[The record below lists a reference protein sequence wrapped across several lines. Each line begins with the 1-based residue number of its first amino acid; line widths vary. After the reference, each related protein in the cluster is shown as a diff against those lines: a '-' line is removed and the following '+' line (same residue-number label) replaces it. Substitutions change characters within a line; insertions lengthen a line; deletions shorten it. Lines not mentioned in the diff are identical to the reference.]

1 MKSGYSLVSAVRALV
16 ATVAVSSLAVL
27 SSQAV
32 WAQSLGTVTIGTH
45 LDVDTLDPTQNINT
59 HQRWVYRH
67 IFDPLITL
75 SADGKVLP
83 AAAQR
88 WEQIDPLT
96 WRFHLRRDVKFHN
109 GEPLTAAAVKL
120 SVELMQ
126 KPASQARSYYSRFKE
141 VRVVDDYTV
150 DLITEK
156 PFANALIL
164 VADYLLPVPPK
175 YFAEV
180 GAEGIARRPIG
191 TGAYK
196 FVSWRRGDRIILEA
210 NRDWWNGRPK
220 ADRVVFWPI
229 PEPGTRVA
237 ALLNGEAQLISN
249 VPQIQ
254 VEKVKGS
261 SAVRIEAADQGALP
275 IWGGLVVDR
284 EGLKDKRVRQA
295 INYAVNKQAI
305 VDRLLQGYGRVMG
318 QPCSAQTSCFDPTLM
333 AYPYDPDK
341 ARALL
346 REAGVQNLSLKLN
359 FPTGVVSNGPEL
371 SQAIAADLARV
382 GIKTEIIQDEWKVFA
397 EKLFDFKNKQANL
410 GDLFLMYYK
419 AGPTI
424 ELVLSTVLV
433 TDKNWNWTHYSNPK
447 VDNAWN
453 QAEATVDVAKRT
465 AMFKEMAAIVRDEA
479 PWLFLYEPLPLYGV
493 SNKINW
499 KVRADEFIYVED
511 MTAR

>member
-1 MKSGYSLVSAVRALV
+1 
-16 ATVAVSSLAVL
+16 
-27 SSQAV
+27 
-32 WAQSLGTVTIGTH
+32 
-45 LDVDTLDPTQNINT
+45 
-59 HQRWVYRH
+59 
-67 IFDPLITL
+67 
-75 SADGKVLP
+75 
-83 AAAQR
+83 
-88 WEQIDPLT
+88 
-96 WRFHLRRDVKFHN
+96 
-109 GEPLTAAAVKL
+109 
-120 SVELMQ
+120 
-126 KPASQARSYYSRFKE
+126 
-141 VRVVDDYTV
+141 
-150 DLITEK
+150 
-156 PFANALIL
+156 LIL

>member
-1 MKSGYSLVSAVRALV
+1 MKLQLVLNAAQRRLAAGVTLAALALAGAPV
-16 ATVAVSSLAVL
+16 AL
-27 SSQAV
+27 
-32 WAQSLGTVTIGTH
+32 AQSLGTVTIATH

-67 IFDPLITL
+67 IFDPLVTL

-83 AAAQR
+83 AAASR

-109 GEPLTAAAVKL
+109 GEALTAAAVKL
-120 SVELMQ
+120 TVELMQ

-141 VRVVDDYTV
+141 ARVVDDYTV
-150 DLITEK
+150 DLVTEK
-156 PFANALIL
+156 PFANTLIL
-164 VADYLLPVPPK
+164 VADYLLPIPPK

-196 FVSWRRGDRIILEA
+196 FVSWRRGDRVILEA
-210 NRDWWNGRPK
+210 NREWWNGRPK

-229 PEPGTRVA
+229 PEAGTRVA

-249 VPQIQ
+249 IPQIQ
-254 VEKVKGS
+254 VARVKS
-261 SAVRIEAADQGALP
+261 SNTVRVEAAESGALP
-275 IWGGLVVDR
+275 IWAGLVVDR

-305 VDRLLQGYGRVMG
+305 VDRLLQGYGRAMG
-318 QPCSAQTSCFDPTLM
+318 QPCSAQTSCYDTALAP
-333 AYPYDPDK
+333 YPYDPDK

-346 REAGVQNLSLKLN
+346 REAGVQNLSLKLH

-382 GIKTEIIQDEWKVFA
+382 GIKTEVIQDEWKVFA

-410 GDLFLMYYK
+410 GDVFLMYYK

-433 TDKNWNWTHYSNPK
+433 TGKNWNWTHYSNPK
-447 VDNAWN
+447 VDSAWDA
-453 QAEATVDVAKRT
+453 AEATVDTAKRT
-465 AMFKEMAAIVRDEA
+465 ALFKEMAAIVRDEA

-499 KVRADEFIYVED
+499 KVRADEFIYVEH

>member
-1 MKSGYSLVSAVRALV
+1 MRILAVRPVRMVRTALV
-16 ATVAVSSLAVL
+16 GVMISVCATAAV
-27 SSQAV
+27 
-32 WAQSLGTVTIGTH
+32 AQSLGTVTIGTH

-75 SADGKVLP
+75 DAAGKPQP
-83 AAAQR
+83 AAATK
-88 WEQIDPLT
+88 WEQLDPTT
-96 WRFHLRRDVKFHN
+96 WRFHLRKDVKFHN
-109 GEPLTAAAVKL
+109 GEPLTADAVKL
-120 SVELMQ
+120 TVELMQ
-126 KPASQARSYYSRFKE
+126 KSTSQARSYYSHFKE
-141 VRVVDDYTV
+141 VKIIDPHTV
-150 DLITEK
+150 DLITNK
-156 PFANALIL
+156 PFANTLIL

-180 GAEGIARRPIG
+180 GPEGLARRPIG

-196 FVSWRRGDRIILEA
+196 FVSWRRGDRITLEA
-210 NRDWWNGRPK
+210 NTGWWNGKPK
-220 ADRVVFWPI
+220 AERVVFWPI
-229 PEPGTRVA
+229 PEAGTRVA
-237 ALLNGEAQLISN
+237 ALLNGEAQLVAN

-254 VEKVKGS
+254 VDRVKS
-261 SAVRIEAADQGALP
+261 SKNARIEAASAGALP

-284 EGLKDKRVRQA
+284 DNLKDKRVRQA

-305 VDRLLQGYGRVMG
+305 VDRLLQGYARPMG
-318 QPCSAQTSCFDPTLM
+318 QPCSAQTSCHDESVGAFPF
-333 AYPYDPDK
+333 DPDK

-346 REAGVQNLSLKLN
+346 KEAGAQNFTLKIH
-359 FPTGVVSNGPEL
+359 FPTGVVPNGPEL
-371 SQAIAADLARV
+371 SQAIAADLNRV
-382 GIKTEIIQDEWKVFA
+382 GIKTEIQQDEWKVFA

-433 TDKNWNWTHYSNPK
+433 TGKNWNWTHYSNKK
-447 VDNAWN
+447 VDEAWEL
-453 QAEATVDVAKRT
+453 AESTTDVPKRT
-465 AMFKEMAAIVRDEA
+465 KAFKDMSAIVRDEA

-493 SNKINW
+493 SNRIDW

-511 MTAR
+511 MAPRKM